1 MPPLT
6 RKGWEGVLWILSGA
20 VVVALLYV
28 ARGVLAPFF
37 ISFLLAYLLD
47 PLIGRL
53 TSRRF
58 PRTASIVALMVVTLL
73 LIGTAVVLLYPIL
86 SQQAQH
92 LIENMPLYIEAVQR
106 WLAPLVERLGIGDPG
121 SLREFLNQVFSRFG
135 SLPLQ
140 VLTQSTRIGFQAL
153 TNLVSFIL
161 FLVNLLIIPVAT
173 FYLLRDWDQ
182 LKERAITLVPVH
194 RRAGARSLIKKIDTA
209 LGAFIRGQILIA
221 FLQAVYYSFAFSL
234 VGVPLGVL
242 LGMVTGFAS
251 VIPYLGLVIG
261 LLPTLLLTYVQFSD
275 FSHLLGVLLV
285 FGIAQVLET
294 GVYTPRIMGEKVG
307 LHPVAILLA
316 VVVGG
321 KLFGF
326 VGILLAIPGA
336 AVINVLFQETL
347 ERYRRSPYYAG
358 PTDSS

>member
-1 MPPLT
+1 LT
-6 RKGWEGVLWILSGA
+6 PREREGILWILSGA
-20 VVVALLYV
+20 VVVVLLYV
-28 ARGVLAPFF
+28 ARRVLAPFF
-37 ISFLLAYLLD
+37 VSFLLAYLLD

-58 PRTASIVALMVVTLL
+58 PRTASIVALMAVTLL

-86 SQQAQH
+86 SQQAGH

-106 WLAPLVERLGIGDPG
+106 WLAPLVERLGIGNRG
-121 SLREFLNQVFSRFG
+121 SLGEFLNQVFSRFG

-173 FYLLRDWDQ
+173 FYLLRDWGQ
-182 LKERAITLVPVH
+182 LKEQAMTLVPVQ
-194 RRAGARSLIKKIDTA
+194 RRDGARSLLKKIDTA

-221 FLQAVYYSFAFSL
+221 FLQAVFYSVGFTL
-234 VGVPLGVL
+234 VGVPMSVL
-242 LGMVTGFAS
+242 LGIVTGFAS
-251 VIPYLGLVIG
+251 VVPYLGLVVG
-261 LLPTLLLTYVQFSD
+261 LLPALLLTYIQFSD

-294 GVYTPRIMGEKVG
+294 GVYTPRIMGGKVG
-307 LHPVAILLA
+307 LHPVAVLLA

-326 VGILLAIPGA
+326 VGILFAIPGA
-336 AVINVLFQETL
+336 AVINVLWHEIL

-358 PTDSS
+358 PRDNSQET